1 MANLLLIEDDPAVA
15 ESIIFVLENN
25 NHRATHVSNLIQAE
39 RVISSDQSF
48 DAAIVDVWL
57 NGEDGLSLFQ
67 PEEGN
72 EAKKSHLP
80 LIVISGGGPGRTLET
95 VTARADA
102 CGAVKMLYKPFSD
115 EDLLAAI
122 AKAVILS

>member
-25 NHRATHVSNLIQAE
+25 NHRATHVSNLEQATHS
-39 RVISSDQSF
+39 IHQDNHF

-57 NGEDGLSLFQ
+57 SGEDGLSLFQ
-67 PEEGN
+67 RN
-72 EAKKSHLP
+72 EDGSEKTNLP
-80 LIVISGGGPGRTLET
+80 LIVISGGGPGRTLEA

-102 CGAVKMLYKPFSD
+102 CGAVTVLYKPFSD
-115 EDLLAAI
+115 EDLLGAI
-122 AKAVILS
+122 AKAIE